1 MFRASKSVVTLF
13 KNQFAWF
20 SNPIVPF
27 EGLWEEFLFI
37 LLLFSPVFNLFFFG

>member
-1 MFRASKSVVTLF
+1 MVRVFKSGVTLF

-20 SNPIVPF
+20 SNPIIPF

-37 LLLFSPVFNLFFFG
+37 LLLFSPVFNLLSFG